1 MKRLLVVVF
10 FAFLI
15 TALFVLPASAD
26 TNITNVSIQVVAPEI
41 GAEPD
46 YSPWLDDVTYY
57 LDDYNN
63 DTFLNDVYWY
73 DVTAQRA
80 LNVDPMETFQAN
92 HQYQVNI
99 YLTPADGYAFTESS
113 KGTINGNT
121 ATASKHTNQLKL
133 SYTFPK
139 LPKGISAVSVTIT
152 EPAIGASPDYSPVL
166 GNNIYYSADFNNNN
180 FQNDVRWTD
189 VTGSTTMNTSTS
201 KFQAGHVYRV
211 EIYLTPKD
219 GYVFLENTTAK
230 LNGVT
235 ASADR
240 RPSSG
245 QLRITYDFPEVKAP
259 IPITSVSV
267 YLGGDPYVGDKPDY
281 DPSVCGPDDA
291 SGGAHCYSADFSN
304 EVYKNDMAW
313 FDVTDDEY
321 LPVATGKFKAGH
333 QYRVYVFLTAEN
345 GYYFADNFSGNI
357 DSKAAEITTH
367 SSTYIGLSYTFPT
380 LPTTIDSVSISITSP
395 VAGASPSYSAAVPSG
410 AHYRVGYWTGE
421 YYKDGVCWEDASECC
436 ELSVSSARFYSGC
449 KYRVYV
455 CVMSNDGYVIS
466 EDTTATVN
474 GKTADIF
481 LADGEYVVSY
491 TFPKLPPAIAT
502 QPESQAAE
510 LGELVW
516 FHVEVDNGLESV
528 SYQWQY
534 KEKSATTWNNADA
547 DYDTWYLTV
556 TEEHYGLDF
565 RCIATDEEGTTIT
578 TNTVHIYKPGTITKQ
593 PSSVTVAAG
602 KTATFKVTAAG
613 SELTYQWY
621 YKKPGDSSWSQV
633 KVNGTSATYSLAT
646 EARHSGN
653 KYRCKV
659 TCNGKSVYSSS
670 ATLTVVEKPAVTT
683 QPAKKTVVEGKTAT
697 FTVAASGGGLSYQ
710 WYYRKPGETTWN
722 KVTTNGTGAT
732 YSLKTEARHNGY
744 TYHCVVKNA
753 AGSVTSSNAKLT
765 VTPGI
770 TTQPGNQTVAAGKT
784 ATFKVVATGTG
795 LTYQWYY
802 QKSGESTWNKVS
814 VNGTSATYSLTTE
827 ARHSGNKYRCLVT
840 NSGGGSV
847 YSSTATLTV
856 AEKPAITT
864 QPGAKTVVEGKTATF
879 KVAAS
884 GGGLSYQWYY
894 RKPGETTW
902 NKVTTNGTGATYS
915 LKTEA
920 RHNGYTYHCVVK
932 NAAGSVTSSNAKLTV
947 TPGITTQPGNQTV
960 AEGKTAT
967 FKVVA
972 TGTGLSYQWYYQK
985 SGESTWNK
993 VSTNGTSATYSLA
1006 TEARHSGNKYRCLV
1020 TNSGGGSVYSNTV
1033 TLTVTAKP
1041 AITTQPSNKT
1051 VTAGAKA
1058 TFKVV
1063 ASGTGLSYQWYY
1075 QKPGES
1081 TWNKV
1086 STNGTSATYSL
1097 TTEARHNGYQY
1108 KCTVSNTAGSVTSKV
1123 VKLTVK

>member
-26 TNITNVSIQVVAPEI
+26 TNITNVSIQVVAPVV

-46 YSPWLDDVTYY
+46 YGPWLDDATYY

-63 DTFLNDVYWY
+63 DTFQNDVYWY
-73 DVTAQRA
+73 DLTAQRA
-80 LNVDPMETFQAN
+80 LNVDPMETFQPN
-92 HQYQVNI
+92 HQYEVNI
-99 YLTPADGYAFTESS
+99 YLTPANGYAFTESS
-113 KGTINGNT
+113 TGTVNGKT
-121 ATASKHTNQLKL
+121 ATAAKSGSQLKL
-133 SYTFPK
+133 SYKFPK
-139 LPKGISAVSVTIT
+139 LPQGIPAVNVTIT
-152 EPAIGASPDYSPVL
+152 EPVSGASPDYSPLL
-166 GNNIYYSADFNNNN
+166 GNNIYYSAALNNNE

-189 VTGSTTMNTSTS
+189 VTGGTTMNTSTS

-245 QLRITYDFPEVKAP
+245 QLRITYEFPK
-259 IPITSVSV
+259 ILTPITSVNV
-267 YLGGDPYVGDKPDY
+267 VFDGPQIGCEPDY
-281 DPSVCGPDDA
+281 YGEI
-291 SGGAHCYSADFSN
+291 GANSHCYFADLSDEFTIN
-304 EVYKNDMAW
+304 NTGWYDVNDE
-313 FDVTDDEY
+313 EY
-321 LPVATGKFKAGH
+321 LPVATGKFKAEH
-333 QYRVYVFLTAEN
+333 QYKVAFILSAED
-345 GYYFADNFSGNI
+345 GYYFADSFSATVNGNAAFI
-357 DSKAAEITTH
+357 SVLTDS
-367 SSTYIGLSYTFPT
+367 YYYLSYTFPA
-380 LPTTIDSVSISITSP
+380 LPKLIDSVSISITSP
-395 VAGASPSYSAAVPSG
+395 VVGATPSYSPTLGHSTYYLANDNDVYWNDLTDFDEIWSYEAFKAG
-410 AHYRVGYWTGE
+410 HQYGVGIYLTP
-421 YYKDGVCWEDASECC
+421 KDGYE
-436 ELSVSSARFYSGC
+436 FTKG
-449 KYRVYV
+449 
-455 CVMSNDGYVIS
+455 
-466 EDTTATVN
+466 TTGTVN
-474 GKTADIF
+474 GNNVT
-481 LADGEYVVSY
+481 VVDMHSGKLRLFY
-491 TFPKLPPAIAT
+491 TFPALPDVVIT
-502 QPESQAAE
+502 Q
-510 LGELVW
+510 
-516 FHVEVDNGLESV
+516 
-528 SYQWQY
+528 
-534 KEKSATTWNNADA
+534 
-547 DYDTWYLTV
+547 
-556 TEEHYGLDF
+556 
-565 RCIATDEEGTTIT
+565 
-578 TNTVHIYKPGTITKQ
+578 Q

-602 KTATFKVTAAG
+602 KTATFKVTATG
-613 SELTYQWY
+613 SGLTYQWY

-633 KVNGTSATYSLAT
+633 KVNGTSATYSLTT

-653 KYRCKV
+653 KYCCKV
-659 TCNGKSVYSSS
+659 TASGDSVYSSS

-683 QPAKKTVVEGKTAT
+683 QPANKTVVEGKTAT

-710 WYYRKPGETTWN
+710 WYYRKPGETSWN
-722 KVTTNGTGAT
+722 KVTTNGTSAT

-802 QKSGESTWNKVS
+802 QKSGETAWNKVS
-814 VNGTSATYSLTTE
+814 VNGTSATYSLATE

-879 KVAAS
+879 KVVAS
-884 GGGLSYQWYY
+884 GTGLSYQWYY
-894 RKPGETTW
+894 QKPGESTW
-902 NKVTTNGTGATYS
+902 NKVSTNGTSATYS
-915 LKTEA
+915 LTTEA

-932 NAAGSVTSSNAKLTV
+932 NTAGSVTSSNAKLTV
-947 TPGITTQPGNQTV
+947 TPGITTQPGNQSV

-1051 VTAGAKA
+1051 VTAGSKA